1 LLVRELDPSR
11 DRQALTEL
19 VITLQNHERRFD
31 PRMPKGPVMV
41 RRYIDVLRSRCRKWD
56 GKMFVAEEA
65 ARVVGFVCVWA
76 RVPSEEPDDDPSDY
90 AFVSDLVVNPRY
102 RRRGIGRELM
112 SAAEHYA
119 RARGARCIRLA
130 VLARN
135 AAGRRFYQRMKY
147 REKELEL
154 EKILRPTPIPR
165 GRVSNPSALSSPL
178 RRSHNARDDLDV
190 DECHANA

>member
-1 LLVRELDPSR
+1 MLVRELDPSR
-11 DRQALTEL
+11 DRRVLTEL

-31 PRMPKGPVMV
+31 PRMPEGPVMV

-135 AAGRRFYQRMKY
+135 AATRRFYRRMKY
-147 REKELEL
+147 REKEIEL
-154 EKILRPTPIPR
+154 EKILRPMPIPR
-165 GRVSNPSALSSPL
+165 ARVSNPSALSSPL
-178 RRSHNARDDLDV
+178 RRSHNARDDIGV
-190 DECHANA
+190 GECHANA

>member
-11 DRQALTEL
+11 DRRVLTEL

-31 PRMPKGPVMV
+31 PRMPEGPVMV

-135 AAGRRFYQRMKY
+135 AATRRFYQRMKY
-147 REKELEL
+147 REKEIEL
-154 EKILRPTPIPR
+154 EKILRPMPIPR
-165 GRVSNPSALSSPL
+165 ARVSNPSALSSPL
-178 RRSHNARDDLDV
+178 RRSHNARDDIGV
-190 DECHANA
+190 GESHANA

>member
-1 LLVRELDPSR
+1 
-11 DRQALTEL
+11 
-19 VITLQNHERRFD
+19 
-31 PRMPKGPVMV
+31 
-41 RRYIDVLRSRCRKWD
+41 
-56 GKMFVAEEA
+56 MFVAEEA

-112 SAAEHYA
+112 SAAEQYA
-119 RARGARCIRLA
+119 QARGARCIRLA

-147 REKELEL
+147 REKEIEL
-154 EKILRPTPIPR
+154 ERILRPTPIPR
-165 GRVSNPSALSSPL
+165 ARVSNPSALSSPL
-178 RRSHNARDDLDV
+178 RRSHNTRDDFGG

>member
-11 DRQALTEL
+11 DRRVLTEL

-31 PRMPKGPVMV
+31 PRMPEGPVMV

-135 AAGRRFYQRMKY
+135 AATRRFYRRMKY
-147 REKELEL
+147 REKEIEL
-154 EKILRPTPIPR
+154 EKILRPMPIPR
-165 GRVSNPSALSSPL
+165 ARVSNPSALSSPL
-178 RRSHNARDDLDV
+178 RRSHNARDDIGV
-190 DECHANA
+190 GECHANA

>member
-11 DRQALTEL
+11 DRRVLTEL

-31 PRMPKGPVMV
+31 PRMPEGPVMV

-135 AAGRRFYQRMKY
+135 AATRRFYRRMKY
-147 REKELEL
+147 REKEIEL
-154 EKILRPTPIPR
+154 EKILRPMPIPR
-165 GRVSNPSALSSPL
+165 ARVSNPSALSSPL
-178 RRSHNARDDLDV
+178 RRSHNARDDIGV
-190 DECHANA
+190 GESHANA